1 MSQNREKKKIAL
13 KTVYA
18 HVIRAKLYGVLTVN
32 ALEGIMNEIDI
43 MLSHDFQGKFWK
55 NDCDSI
61 VPIDVFSPRFRR
73 FQNGELKPTSYGD
86 HLDRAAKSLCKDIH
100 ATVSIELFNT
110 QAIKVGSS
118 KWVS

>member
-43 MLSHDFQGKFWK
+43 MLSHDFQGK
-55 NDCDSI
+55 I
-61 VPIDVFSPRFRR
+61 
-73 FQNGELKPTSYGD
+73 
-86 HLDRAAKSLCKDIH
+86 
-100 ATVSIELFNT
+100 
-110 QAIKVGSS
+110 
-118 KWVS
+118 